1 MRYSSQAFLNV
12 FPCVVLRLPVVPD
25 LINNRLPVL
34 FLNDYFREIFDKNA
48 ELLECHPC
56 NIVVDGFQKELLK
69 ASAFR
74 CLNLVAEIRKDQVR
88 HPPQRE
94 VAGVILPVTGDVVIG
109 FPDRIQNART

>member
-1 MRYSSQAFLNV
+1 MEAPLSLISSRDSVGMVRLCVQEHEVQVLKV

-56 NIVVDGFQKELLK
+56 NIVFDGFQKELLK
-69 ASAFR
+69 ASTFR
-74 CLNLVAEIRKDQVR
+74 CLNLVSEIRKDQV
-88 HPPQRE
+88 
-94 VAGVILPVTGDVVIG
+94 
-109 FPDRIQNART
+109 